1 MKKGRKILWL
11 MGIFV
16 FFQLLFSIVFFV
28 NGDKKGLGIV
38 LLVYLLFGFIF
49 IVKELRQK
57 KATRV
62 NKYSSVAVAMNI
74 IFFFSSVFAIQTY
87 LKGSEYGWIAIFV
100 SSAFAAVIFGFIS
113 WRFIIHRT
121 LKSVS

>member
-1 MKKGRKILWL
+1 MKKGSKMLWL

-28 NGDKKGLGIV
+28 NGDEKGLGIV

-62 NKYSSVAVAMNI
+62 NKYSSVTVAMNI

-87 LKGSEYGWIAIFV
+87 LN
-100 SSAFAAVIFGFIS
+100 
-113 WRFIIHRT
+113 
-121 LKSVS
+121 